1 MGQPAAKQGDR
12 VTATDMH
19 LIQPPGAPPP
29 PPVLVPH
36 PFSGIIDN
44 SLSQN
49 VKIMAMPAATVTSTC
64 TNTPPH
70 IPIGGTFV
78 KPPTN
83 RGTIIKGSA
92 TVSINS
98 KAAARSGDTA
108 MTCNDPVD
116 APVGTVVAVGTV
128 KIGG

>member
-12 VTATDMH
+12 VTATDTH
-19 LIQPPGAPPP
+19 LIQPPGPSS
-29 PPVLVPH
+29 PVPTPH
-36 PFSGIIDN
+36 PFSGIIDGG
-44 SLSQN
+44 LSSN
-49 VKIMAMPAATVTSTC
+49 VKIQNMPAAMVQSTA

-78 KPPTN
+78 VPPKN
-83 RGTIIKGSA
+83 KATIIKGSG
-92 TVSINS
+92 TVFINK

-108 MTCNDPVD
+108 LTCNDPVD

-128 KIGG
+128 SIGG